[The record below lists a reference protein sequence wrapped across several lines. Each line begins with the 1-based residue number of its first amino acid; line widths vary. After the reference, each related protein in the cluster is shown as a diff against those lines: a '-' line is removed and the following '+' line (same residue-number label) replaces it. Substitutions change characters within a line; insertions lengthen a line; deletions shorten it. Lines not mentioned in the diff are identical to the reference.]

1 MKAAHLP
8 EDEELRMNN
17 LLSYDI
23 LDSPEEKDFDD
34 LAELISLLCN
44 CKYALIGFMDR
55 ERQWFKAT
63 KGITI
68 KEEPRAISFCS
79 HTILQDKVMVVY
91 DAKKDER
98 FFDNPYVT
106 G

>member
-8 EDEELRMNN
+8 EDEEQRMNN

-55 ERQWFKAT
+55 
-63 KGITI
+63 
-68 KEEPRAISFCS
+68 RAA
-79 HTILQDKVMVVY
+79 MV
-91 DAKKDER
+91 
-98 FFDNPYVT
+98 
-106 G
+106 